1 MMQASYIGRFAPS
14 PSGPLHFGSLI
25 CALAS
30 YLHARQHQ
38 GKWLVRIED
47 IDTPRVEAHM
57 SKTILQSLQAHGLQW
72 DDEVMYQS
80 KRLSAYEQSIQ
91 QLKAQ
96 NQVYACVCSRKEYNA
111 RAPYYDRH
119 CRDAGHDFDKHA
131 IRWKN
136 DAGHTRFRD
145 LHYGELFVS
154 ERFAKEDPVLKR
166 ADGIFAYHLA
176 VVTDDIAQ
184 NISHIVRGADLID
197 TTPLQINLFAAL
209 GACPPQYLHVPVA
222 CDTPGQKLS
231 KQRYAQAINNDY
243 ALENVKS
250 ALVFLGMSMAEIKH
264 LQSIDSLLQY
274 ATEHWQQSALTK
286 ETEILVS
293 VINDIYC
300 KNV

>member
-1 MMQASYIGRFAPS
+1 MQASYIGRFAPS

-47 IDTPRVEAHM
+47 IDTPRVEADM
-57 SKTILQSLQAHGLQW
+57 SKTILQCLQAHGLRW
-72 DDEVMYQS
+72 DDEVVYQS
-80 KRLSAYEQSIQ
+80 QRFSAYEQSIQ

-119 CRDAGHDFDKHA
+119 CRDAGHDFHQRA

-136 DAGHTRFRD
+136 DRGQTRFLD
-145 LHYGELFVS
+145 LHFGELSVN

-184 NISHIVRGADLID
+184 NITHVVRGADLID
-197 TTPLQINLFAAL
+197 TTPLHINLFAAL
-209 GACPPQYLHVPVA
+209 GACAPQYFHVPVA
-222 CDTPGQKLS
+222 SDAPGQKLS
-231 KQRYAQAINNDY
+231 KQRYAQAINNQN
-243 ALENVKS
+243 ALDNLKS
-250 ALVFLGMSMAEIKH
+250 ALVFLGMNMAEIKH
-264 LQSIDSLLQY
+264 LQSIDSLLQW
-274 ATEHWQQSALTK
+274 AVEHWQQSTLTK

-293 VINDIYC
+293 VINDVYC
-300 KNV
+300 MNL